1 MDELISVICQ
11 TCVLA
16 ASDKRRAVPARPRS
30 SVSEASIYCKQYS
43 RTKDVHWRSLE
54 ERGMGNPQPPK
65 VFTDVDLVFGF
76 FQSSPNSPYGQPG

>member
-30 SVSEASIYCKQYS
+30 SVARLSEASIYCKQYS
-43 RTKDVHWRSLE
+43 RTEDVHWRSLE
-54 ERGMGNPQPPK
+54 
-65 VFTDVDLVFGF
+65 
-76 FQSSPNSPYGQPG
+76 